1 MAKRWAR
8 FALTGLI
15 LGASASWAG
24 WEEGLAAFKAKNYAQ
39 AVREFEGVVAE
50 RSDWPQGY
58 LMLGT
63 ALLRADRTAQA
74 IEALRKAYDLAP
86 SDVGAQLTLAQ
97 AYVTAG
103 RHGDA
108 AQLLGKVNQSALSK
122 EQQAAFGKL
131 YTASLQKSGQGAR
144 AQAELEKAARANPND
159 SNLQYQFGV
168 AALNAGSTA
177 QAVQALERAAR
188 LDARSAPKQKA
199 LTQALIRLA
208 QETGGGSA
216 NDSIYARAVDSARA
230 LLAAESN
237 YESQLLLGE
246 AQLGAK
252 QYSAAAE
259 TFAQAARSNT
269 GDWLPLFY
277 QGQALTASGS
287 YDQAATVLRSALGRN
302 PGGRDQARIHN
313 QLGFVFEKQKKLN
326 EAIAAYR
333 AAGNSGAA
341 DRVAS
346 NAEIA
351 KHNEQAAAEEA
362 KAKELA
368 EQARLLR
375 EELGKQGTGAA
386 PPPPR

>member
-1 MAKRWAR
+1 MAKRWVR

-15 LGASASWAG
+15 LGASVGWAG
-24 WEEGLAAFKAKNYAQ
+24 WDEGLAAFKAKNYAQ

-63 ALLRADRTAQA
+63 SLLRADRTAQA

-86 SDVGAQLTLAQ
+86 SDIGVQLTLAQ

-108 AQLLGKVNQSALSK
+108 AQLLGKVNQASLSK
-122 EQQAAFGKL
+122 EQQTAFGKL
-131 YTASLQKSGQGAR
+131 YTTALQKSGQGAK

-168 AALNAGSTA
+168 AALNAGNTA

-188 LDARSAPKQKA
+188 LDAKSAPKQKA
-199 LTQALIRLA
+199 LTQALIRQA
-208 QETGGGSA
+208 QETGGSA

-230 LLAAESN
+230 LLAVENN
-237 YESQLLLGE
+237 YESQLLFGE

-252 QYSAAAE
+252 QYGAAAE
-259 TFAQAARSNT
+259 TFAQAARSNS

-333 AAGNSGAA
+333 AAGNGNAA
-341 DRVAS
+341 DRVAK

-368 EQARLLR
+368 EQARMLR
-375 EELGKQGTGAA
+375 EELAKQGGGAA
-386 PPPPR
+386 PPPR

>member
-1 MAKRWAR
+1 MAKTWAG

-15 LGASASWAG
+15 LGASAGWAG
-24 WEEGLAAFKAKNYAQ
+24 WDEGLAAFKAKNYTQ

-50 RSDWPQGY
+50 RPEWPQGY

-86 SDVGAQLTLAQ
+86 SDTGAQLTLAQ
-97 AYVTAG
+97 AFVAAG

-122 EQQAAFGKL
+122 EQQAAFSKL
-131 YTASLQKSGQGAR
+131 YTASLQQSGQGAK

-159 SNLQYQFGV
+159 SGIQYQFGV
-168 AALNAGSTA
+168 AALNSGNTA

-188 LDARSAPKQKA
+188 LDAKSAPKQKA
-199 LTQALIRLA
+199 LTQALIRQA
-208 QETGGGSA
+208 QETGGSA
-216 NDSIYARAVDSARA
+216 NDAIYARGVEAARA
-230 LLAAESN
+230 LLAVEDN
-237 YESQLLLGE
+237 YDNRLLLGE
-246 AQLGAK
+246 TQLGAK
-252 QYSAAAE
+252 QYGAAAE
-259 TFAQAARSNT
+259 TFAQAAKSNSA
-269 GDWLPLFY
+269 DWLPLFY
-277 QGQALTASGS
+277 QGQALTAAGN
-287 YDQAATVLRSALGRN
+287 YEQAANVLRSALGRG

-326 EAIAAYR
+326 EAVAEYR
-333 AAGNSGAA
+333 AAGNNGAA
-341 DRVAS
+341 DRVAK

-368 EQARLLR
+368 EQARKLR
-375 EELGKQGTGAA
+375 EELAKQPGGAA
-386 PPPPR
+386 PPPR